1 MGLFDFFK
9 KKQPDVDTESFAY
22 RILNMDKGSVFDYD
36 LKSWVVLHVYEYQWQ
51 NGGGSVEYL
60 VDCGTEQWF
69 LCIDNDADLTISLT
83 QRVKVRVIAPNLPDL
98 IIANEQPPAT
108 IHFKDVEYLRDS
120 ESVGVFREE
129 NGEWADLISWD
140 YSDAQGG
147 KLLCVEQWGERDF
160 DAACGIAVKDFQISN
175 ILPGS
180 GK

>member
-9 KKQPDVDTESFAY
+9 KKQPDIDTDSFDY
-22 RILNMDKGSVFDYD
+22 KIMNMDKGSVFEYD

-51 NGGGSVEYL
+51 SGSSSVEYL
-60 VDCGTEQWF
+60 IDSGTEQWF
-69 LCIDNDADLTISLT
+69 MCIDAGDGISISFT
-83 QRVKVRVIAPNLPDL
+83 QRVKVRVIDPSLPDK
-98 IIANEQPPAT
+98 IIAQEQPPAS
-108 IHFKDVEYLRDS
+108 IRYKDVEYLLDS

-140 YSDAQGG
+140 YSDATES
-147 KLLCVEQWGERDF
+147 KLLCIEQWGERDF
-160 DAACGIAVKDFQISN
+160 DAACGIAIKDYQISN